1 MVRQA
6 NVQLKQLLDRRKKGL
21 EAAKTPV
28 FLCLFLQSLDIR
40 ILMDIQWTIGCP

>member
-1 MVRQA
+1 MMGETDVH
-6 NVQLKQLLDRRKKGL
+6 LKQLFNGWKKGL

-28 FLCLFLQSLDIR
+28 FLRLFLEPLDIR